1 MGPITLECGD
11 LACALGSTG
20 AGAIDALRLRHPA
33 LGWVALLYDA
43 GCALVENRL
52 GASDLILPGGTTRR
66 DDPASQPG
74 ATRSNP
80 TEKDQLAWR
89 ILDRSPGS
97 ARLVCE
103 LGSGS
108 VRLGAIQRVELAPGR
123 VTIDQSITNLGDAPT
138 PCWMARTIRVPRILV
153 STSDTLDIG
162 RDGKGAA
169 CSWIRSGVTLHIDH
183 SGGFGHIAFQEPE
196 SGVGAPN
203 ESLFVGV
210 TLSTIDPTVL
220 GRGDEREHAP
230 TIDPGQTLGATIALG
245 VTADRTVTR

>member
-11 LACALGSTG
+11 LACALGSTS

-33 LGWVALLYDA
+33 LGWVALLHDA
-43 GCALVENRL
+43 GCARVENRL
-52 GASDLILPGGTTRR
+52 GASDLTLPGGTTRR
-66 DDPASQPG
+66 DDPASRPG
-74 ATRSNP
+74 ATRP
-80 TEKDQLAWR
+80 GPLAWR

-103 LGSGS
+103 FAAGNA
-108 VRLGAIQRVELAPGR
+108 RLGAIQRVELSPGR
-123 VTIDQSITNLGDAPT
+123 VTIDQSLTNLCDAPT
-138 PCWMARTIRVPRILV
+138 PCWMARTIRVPRILM

-183 SGGFGHIAFQEPE
+183 SGGFGHVAFDEPE

-230 TIDPGQTLGATIALG
+230 TIDPGQTLAATIALG